1 MIEKVIEH
9 THKIVPVDRI
19 VHNSDTHYIQTVQ
32 YFCLAFNKPTDLR
45 CLLSKPPTHIN
56 WINLNEFHHLFSSS
70 IIFSF
75 SFSFFLIY
83 SGKTFNLS
91 CCTEL
96 SSSQLSWMHSA
107 VHCNSVV
114 RSLSKS
120 YILYIKSGLIAITVH
135 YDFSNREIVITCK
148 WSIRDFNRLWTN
160 RISSDYVK
168 CVYLKIL
175 FTFEIIRIIRMKMC
189 GGLRL
194 SSRSSNVVQANNIY
208 CPHTESISTCNRLE
222 ESI

>member
-1 MIEKVIEH
+1 M
-9 THKIVPVDRI
+9 
-19 VHNSDTHYIQTVQ
+19 N
-32 YFCLAFNKPTDLR
+32 F
-45 CLLSKPPTHIN
+45 
-56 WINLNEFHHLFSSS
+56 
-70 IIFSF
+70 IIFSHHQL
-75 SFSFFLIY
+75 SFRSPSFFFLIY

-175 FTFEIIRIIRMKMC
+175 FTFEIIRIVRMKMC

-194 SSRSSNVVQANNIY
+194 SLLEIVECGSGQQHILPTHRIY
-208 CPHTESISTCNRLE
+208 
-222 ESI
+222 